1 MTIDAHLHLWD
12 LDVSDYAWLGP
23 QHGPLH
29 RSFGPDEAA
38 RELRS
43 SGIEAAV
50 LVQAEDSLADTGWLL
65 DVARTHDWVLGVVGW
80 VPLDRPDQAATA
92 LADLDEPAL
101 RGVRHLIHDDPRAA
115 TFLGLAEVR
124 ESLRLVAERGLVLD
138 VPDAWPTHL
147 DAVGDLAEALPGLTI
162 VVDHLA
168 KPPWGTAA
176 MSGWAASLR
185 AVAQRPNV
193 VAKVSGLA
201 GAEPYTA
208 ATLRPVLDTAL
219 DAFGAHRLM
228 YGGDWPMAT
237 ARHDYAGALG
247 PIAELVSALSPHEQ
261 AEIRRATAL
270 RVYGRVRH
278 D

>member
-12 LDVSDYAWLGP
+12 LDVGDYAWLGP

-29 RSFGPDEAA
+29 RSFPPDEAA
-38 RELRS
+38 HALRAD
-43 SGIEAAV
+43 GIEAAV
-50 LVQAEDSLADTGWLL
+50 LVQAEDSLTDTRWLL
-65 DVARTHDWVLGVVGW
+65 DVARAHDWVLGVVGW
-80 VPLDRPDQAATA
+80 VPLDSPDQAAAA
-92 LADLDEPAL
+92 LAELAEPAL
-101 RGVRHLIHDDPRAA
+101 RGVRHLIHDDPRAT

-124 ESLRLVAERGLVLD
+124 QSLRLVAERGLVLD

-147 DAVGDLAEALPGLTI
+147 DAVGDLADALPGLTI

-176 MSGWAASLR
+176 MSAWDATIR
-185 AVAQRPNV
+185 EVAKRPNV

-201 GAEPYTA
+201 GARPYTA
-208 ATLRPVLDTAL
+208 ATLRPVVDTAL

-228 YGGDWPMAT
+228 YGSDWPMAT
-237 ARHDYAGALG
+237 ARCDYAGARG
-247 PIAELVSALSPHEQ
+247 PVTELVSELSPDEQ
-261 AEIRRATAL
+261 AEIWRATAL
-270 RVYGRVRH
+270 RTYGRVRH